1 MFGLL
6 VDAIILQIYN
16 IIEAN
21 VPLEVLIVLLLI

>member
-6 VDAIILQIYN
+6 VDAIILQIYD

-21 VPLEVLIVLLLI
+21 VPLEVSIVLLLI